1 MWTTTVYSLSHVDHP
16 MSSPCCVDKAGPVL
30 AYRIMY
36 LNDVVPAS
44 SPMISFVWL
53 CNPRPNPNPNLNP
66 NKECCPVGRL
76 GKTLTSQHLGK
87 LLGSQLLG
95 KPLRYNTFGMLLL
108 LLSQLLDKLWS
119 QVSSLLP
126 PGTCLQFLSRIGFSI
141 PTARRLSSNFANS
154 RFRAFRESICAQEKL
169 YHIPVYIRRPQTKNA
184 ANYQTFTKRGELDRP
199 RKLSQELSTI
209 SIPDHIPFSRTSELD
224 IFLE

>member
-1 MWTTTVYSLSHVDHP
+1 M
-16 MSSPCCVDKAGPVL
+16 GP
-30 AYRIMY
+30 ATYYRIRGSIPEV
-36 LNDVVPAS
+36 DGSAVFV
-44 SPMISFVWL
+44 SFVWL
-53 CNPRPNPNPNLNP
+53 CNPRPTPNPNLNP
-66 NKECCPVGRL
+66 NKECCPVGRR

-169 YHIPVYIRRPQTKNA
+169 YHIPVYIRRPQTNKC
-184 ANYQTFTKRGELDRP
+184 G
-199 RKLSQELSTI
+199 KLSDIYKAERTRPPKETI
-209 SIPDHIPFSRTSELD
+209 TRIVDHQYT
-224 IFLE
+224 